1 MNEEGKVME
10 TEKIVFKKKRY
21 KIKGFDII
29 NIFILTLFALLC
41 LYPFF
46 NQLMI
51 SFATKQDFY
60 AADLFVWPK
69 HFNFDSYKFILY
81 QDRIGYAFLV
91 SLFVTVVG
99 TAYNM
104 ALTILGAYVLTKKTM
119 PGRGIFFA
127 FILITM
133 FFGGGLIPFYLTIKE
148 IGLIDNIF
156 SVILP
161 FGINS
166 FNMII
171 LRNFF
176 NQVPESMVESCK
188 LDGAGEFTIL
198 TRFILPLSKAG
209 LATIGLFYVV
219 ERWNDWYW
227 PMMFLS
233 TPDWFPLSLELRN
246 ILSNSQST
254 GIGGGGDIDP
264 GVLFE
269 EGKQS
274 AMIVI
279 SMIPILM
286 VYPFVQKYFVKGV
299 MIGSVKD

>member
-1 MNEEGKVME
+1 MNKKGVLEGKGDL
-10 TEKIVFKKKRY
+10 FKKKKY
-21 KIKGFDII
+21 KIRVFDVV
-29 NIFILTLFALLC
+29 NIFLLTLFALLC

-46 NQLMI
+46 NQILI
-51 SFATKQDFY
+51 SFATK
-60 AADLFVWPK
+60 ADYYNATLLVWPE
-69 HFNFDSYKFILY
+69 HFTLDSYKFILY
-81 QDRIGYAFLV
+81 QDRVGYAFLI
-91 SLFVTVVG
+91 SLLVTVGG
-99 TAYNM
+99 TLYNM
-104 ALTILGAYVLTKKTM
+104 ALTVLGAYVLTKKGM
-119 PGRGIFFA
+119 PGRGIFFG

-148 IGLIDNIF
+148 IGLIDNIL

-161 FGINS
+161 FGINT

-176 NQVPESMVESCK
+176 NQVPESMIESCK

-198 TRFILPLSKAG
+198 LRFVLPLSKAG
-209 LATIGLFYVV
+209 LATVALFYMV

-227 PMMFLS
+227 PLMFLS
-233 TPDWFPLSLELRN
+233 SPNKFPLALELRN
-246 ILSNSQST
+246 ILSNSQSS
-254 GIGGGGDIDP
+254 GVGGGGDIDP

-279 SMIPILM
+279 SMIPILL